1 MIVEKMKE
9 HQIKKL
15 MVTNITFWR
24 DRLITK
30 ERMENYYKG
39 KERETRS
46 VNDDLEV
53 LFEDIRLGKETDD
66 QVHTYFLPRLT
77 VNELILVERK
87 DKHFMVTFSLL
98 MNADVSK
105 AEMAASKSD
114 SKYINANGRR
124 RTFTIKC
131 PS

>member
-87 DKHFMVTFSLL
+87 DKHFMATFWLL

>member
-77 VNELILVERK
+77 VNELILVEGK
-87 DKHFMVTFSLL
+87 DKHFMATFWLL